1 MGGGGPNRREAYYF
15 TVSGVKHAPGGDPKT
30 SAPEERYYIQS
41 MGAAFTWVRRN
52 RFGPLLSSFSA
63 PSQLLLSSFSAPS
76 QLLTTQL
83 FTTRHAPCSVL
94 YLVHLLMGC
103 WLFNRVPD

>member
-63 PSQLLLSSFSAPS
+63 PSQLL
-76 QLLTTQL
+76 TTQL